1 MATFLFDK
9 IIFGPVTSRR
19 LGQSLGINLLPVDK
33 KICNFDCI
41 YCECGLTDSPKSD
54 LPSRAEVAGKLEL
67 VLEDFNKNRKQI
79 DTITFAGNGEPTL
92 HPEFLGIIEDTWSL
106 RNKYFPEANI
116 ALLTNSTTIAGKNIQ
131 EAFKKIDL
139 PILKLDSVNKNT
151 VELLNCPLGNF
162 NLDRIIE
169 ILKSMN
175 SPIIQTMFVRGSYK
189 NQIVDNTVP
198 QELETWLKAIAEI
211 KPSMV
216 MIYTI
221 ARDTP
226 FETLQKVPS
235 ADLEMIAEK
244 VRKLGIETQIST

>member
-9 IIFGPVTSRR
+9 IVFGPVTSRR
-19 LGQSLGINLLPVDK
+19 LGQSLGINLLPADK

-41 YCECGLTDSPKSD
+41 YCECGLTDSPKAK
-54 LPSRAEVAGKLEL
+54 LPERSEIASKLEE
-67 VLEDFNKNRKQI
+67 VLSEFKASAKSI

-92 HPEFLGIIEDTWSL
+92 HPEFFGIIDDTYQL
-106 RNKYFPEANI
+106 RNKYFPAAKI
-116 ALLTNSTTIAGKNIQ
+116 ALLTNSTTIAGKKIQ
-131 EAFKKIDL
+131 ESLKKIDL

-162 NLDRIIE
+162 NIERIIE
-169 ILKSMN
+169 LLKSLN
-175 SPIIQTMFVRGSYK
+175 RPIIQTMFVRGTYK
-189 NQIVDNTVP
+189 TRVVDNTVP
-198 QELETWLKAIAEI
+198 EELDPWLKVISEI

-226 FETLQKVPS
+226 FDTLRKVPS
-235 ADLEMIAEK
+235 EDLEKIAEK
-244 VRKLGIETQIST
+244 LRQLGIETQIST